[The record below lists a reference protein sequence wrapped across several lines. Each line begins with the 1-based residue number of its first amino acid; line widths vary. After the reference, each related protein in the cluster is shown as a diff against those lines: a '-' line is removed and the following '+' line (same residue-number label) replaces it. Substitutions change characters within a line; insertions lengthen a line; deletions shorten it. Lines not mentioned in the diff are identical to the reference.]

1 MPVLAAIAALAALTL
16 LPAVPA
22 AAATDD
28 DILAPSSG
36 AYLGSI
42 LDWNGDSVAD
52 QVERLGSPSAVYE
65 NDVSAPFLA
74 SDATHLQQF
83 FAQVKSAGALG
94 AITVQPR
101 VPLASFDDEL
111 AASVVADLAE
121 ALPSE
126 DEPVYVRFAPNMN
139 GSWLDWGQDPAAYR
153 SAFTAV
159 ADEVHATLP
168 NAVMVWS
175 PAWGGSYPFTPSEAP
190 TGDRLA
196 ELDTND
202 DGTFDAG
209 DDPYAPYYP
218 GDDAVDWVGLSLYHD
233 DSSTRLVNTVPAA
246 DELATRLGTDA
257 DGFYERFS
265 AATDK
270 PLMLETAAFFSASA
284 SGASEVDVKQGWWQ
298 QVFDAVAEPEFEHI
312 DVVLWKDAAT
322 TRAVLGEVVIDWSVT
337 NAPTRSPF
345 VVDLADSDVALG
357 PVTTPSE
364 TSGTASEPRTF
375 SGWLGWVLAIL
386 VLAVVA
392 VLFVAAV
399 RARRRPD
406 GSALAYTG
414 PPNRDLR
421 IDMLRGVAIVFIVVN
436 HIGLVSVFQTV
447 SQEAIGVVSGA
458 ELFVLLSGAVLA
470 MVHRSRVVS
479 GGIGEVVIRTTG
491 RAWKL
496 YRTALVV
503 VLLVFLLSVIPGVNG
518 TTVTTFTD
526 QGTGAAGGAGL
537 GRVYDL
543 YANTNQLLAYPA
555 DPQAVLDLALLRV
568 GPWQFNIMGLYVI
581 LLLVSPLIL
590 WLLSRR
596 WWAPLLAGSLGL
608 YVLSAVARPRLLPS
622 QFEDSFPLLTWQA
635 LFVIGMVGGYYRR
648 EIVGWFRTRWGTAV
662 LGACVALAVTFAVF
676 SWNNPY
682 LASVADARLGLIP
695 DNTFRE
701 VYDLLFERT
710 YLDAGRLVNVVLIV
724 IALYAL
730 LGAYWKPISAAV
742 GWFFVPLGQATLY
755 VFIMHVFFALLVWN
769 IPALTEGSLWLD
781 SAVYL
786 VILGLLW
793 VMVKKKFL
801 FRIVP
806 R

>member
-1 MPVLAAIAALAALTL
+1 MPAGPATAAM
-16 LPAVPA
+16 
-22 AAATDD
+22 TDD
-28 DILAPSSG
+28 DVIAPSSG

-42 LDWNGDSVAD
+42 LDWNGDSVED

-74 SDATHLQQF
+74 SDTTYLQQF
-83 FAQVKSAGALG
+83 FDQVHAAGALG
-94 AITVQPR
+94 AVTVQPR
-101 VPLASFDDEL
+101 VPLASVDDEFAASFVSDL
-111 AASVVADLAE
+111 AA
-121 ALPSE
+121 ALPST
-126 DEPVYVRFAPNMN
+126 DEPVYLRFAPNMN

-159 ADEVHATLP
+159 ADRVHAALP

-175 PAWGGSYPFTPSEAP
+175 PAWGGSYPFSPAETP
-190 TGDRLA
+190 TGNRLA
-196 ELDTND
+196 ELDTSG
-202 DGTFDAG
+202 DGNLDAA

-246 DELATRLGTDA
+246 DELATRLGADA
-257 DGFYERFS
+257 DGFYERF
-265 AATDK
+265 AAAADK
-270 PLMLETAAFFSASA
+270 PLMLETAAFFSVSA
-284 SGASEVDVKQGWWQ
+284 SGASEADVKQGWWQ
-298 QVFDAVAEPEFEHI
+298 QVFDVTADPEFELV
-312 DVVLWKDAAT
+312 DVVLWKETAT
-322 TRAVLGEVVIDWSVT
+322 TRAVPGEVVIDWSVT
-337 NAPTRSPF
+337 NSRTRAAF
-345 VVDLADSDVALG
+345 TADLADSEVALG
-357 PVTTPSE
+357 PVTTPSATQE
-364 TSGTASEPRTF
+364 TASAPRTLNGWV
-375 SGWLGWVLAIL
+375 GWLVAAL
-386 VLAVVA
+386 VLAGAA
-392 VLFVAAV
+392 VLFLLAI
-399 RARRRPD
+399 RARRHPD
-406 GSALAYTG
+406 GSALAYSG
-414 PPNRDLR
+414 PANRDLR

-436 HIGLVSVFQTV
+436 HIALVSVFQTV

-458 ELFVLLSGAVLA
+458 ELFVLLSGVVLA
-470 MVHRSRVVS
+470 MVHRSRVAS

-503 VLLVFLLSVIPGVNG
+503 IVVVFVLSVLPGVNG
-518 TTVTTFTD
+518 TVVTTFTD

-537 GRVYDL
+537 GRVYEL
-543 YANTNQLLAYPA
+543 YANTDQLLGYPVN
-555 DPQAVLDLALLRV
+555 PQAVLDLALLRV
-568 GPWQFNIMGLYVI
+568 GPWQFNIMGLYVV
-581 LLLVSPLIL
+581 LLLVSPLVL

-596 WWAPLLAGSLGL
+596 WWAPLLAVSLGL

-648 EIVGWFRTRWGTAV
+648 EIVGWFRTRWGTVA
-662 LGACVALAVTFAVF
+662 LGACVVLAVGLALF

-682 LASVADARLGLIP
+682 LASAADARLGLIP
-695 DNTFRE
+695 DNSFRE
-701 VYDLLFERT
+701 VYGLLFGRT
-710 YLDAGRLVNVVLIV
+710 YLEVGRLVNVLLIV

-781 SAVYL
+781 SAVYI

-793 VMVKKKFL
+793 VMVKTQFL
-801 FRIVP
+801 YRIVP